1 MYKRIKEKNI
11 IRSPKEKVKIVKE
24 YRNTT
29 IMLRTVAEKYNTNI
43 SVISDWVNK
52 YEKYGIKGLQS
63 QTGKKKGGKKGQGA
77 RKPKSREEELERKI
91 MKLEIENARLKKGY
105 LVKGGGAQKEYITT
119 LGENMK

>member
-11 IRSPKEKVKIVKE
+11 IRSPKENVKIVKE

-29 IMLRTVAEKYNTNI
+29 ITLRTVAEKYNTNI